1 MKCVK
6 KLVRLPEEM
15 SDNICSTRVEGEES
29 HVSAVFSFFPSGMST
44 VPEVIVARHCGLR
57 VFGFSLITNK
67 VVMDYANLEKANHK
81 EVLEAGKA
89 AAQKLEQ
96 FVSIL
101 MESIPLQEH
110 TAS

>member
-1 MKCVK
+1 
-6 KLVRLPEEM
+6 
-15 SDNICSTRVEGEES
+15 
-29 HVSAVFSFFPSGMST
+29 MST

-67 VVMDYANLEKANHK
+67 VVTDYESREKANHL
-81 EVLEAGKA
+81 EVLEAGKQ

-101 MESIPLQEH
+101 MASIPDP
-110 TAS
+110 AC